1 MKYERNKKIGNNQ
14 RSDIDSSN
22 QLDNNTYTNGS
33 PKEANYKGDSQRRQ
47 TTMNNNPYGK
57 DDDFDAS
64 SNSGQGSGKPGYGT
78 QGSGKP
84 GYGAQGSGRQGY
96 GGQGSGD
103 GSGRQG
109 YGGQGSGDGSGKS
122 GYGGQGSGDGSGK
135 SGSGRQGYGGQG
147 SGDGS
152 GRQGYGGQGTGRQG
166 SAEGAGK
173 AGYGGHGSGDVI
185 GRQGYGDGSGK
196 PGYGALGTG
205 RQGYAEGTGRQGYG
219 GQGSGKPGYGA
230 QGSGDVSGEQGLGS
244 QGTGRQG
251 SAEVTGRQG
260 LGEKSG
266 RPGYG
271 AQGSGRPGYGAQG
284 SGDVSGDQGL
294 GDSIGRQKIGEG
306 SGDDSSRQ
314 VNRGSKEIPSG
325 GEGMYFYEPD
335 RLNRLEMSPVTEG
348 RQTLNINV
356 NQRSPTA
363 RQSVIKTVKN
373 DLNDRTD
380 IGRIPI
386 QQLSINIP
394 TKKTDEIES
403 SPKTI
408 YLGQENIFD
417 LNTKTRDRRMS
428 PNEHQGYMID
438 RPTDPGLYYDE
449 PRKSNRGNIQIEFPL
464 NEFTKSKMSPN
475 RNQNQDNFMGTEEN
489 DEENRRKDKKEKI
502 QRLKTIQSVVY
513 NIPDDGYYDN
523 DNNKFCEKIYRNYG
537 EDMKK
542 LSSKIPPKIGEV
554 QTDRTVIRKT
564 TGFNRTK
571 NEGKLIN
578 ENIKS
583 MKPSETFNDRH
594 TVIPSINK
602 LSTIILSRN
611 TDINNERAT
620 MKNKEIEG
628 ANTFDKQKVKDYE
641 RKTLMK
647 ATTKTNGKFLKI
659 AMAIFSAKGIIY
671 F

>member
-1 MKYERNKKIGNNQ
+1 
-14 RSDIDSSN
+14 
-22 QLDNNTYTNGS
+22 
-33 PKEANYKGDSQRRQ
+33 
-47 TTMNNNPYGK
+47 
-57 DDDFDAS
+57 
-64 SNSGQGSGKPGYGT
+64 
-78 QGSGKP
+78 
-84 GYGAQGSGRQGY
+84 
-96 GGQGSGD
+96 
-103 GSGRQG
+103 
-109 YGGQGSGDGSGKS
+109 
-122 GYGGQGSGDGSGK
+122 
-135 SGSGRQGYGGQG
+135 
-147 SGDGS
+147 
-152 GRQGYGGQGTGRQG
+152 
-166 SAEGAGK
+166 
-173 AGYGGHGSGDVI
+173 
-185 GRQGYGDGSGK
+185 
-196 PGYGALGTG
+196 
-205 RQGYAEGTGRQGYG
+205 
-219 GQGSGKPGYGA
+219 
-230 QGSGDVSGEQGLGS
+230 
-244 QGTGRQG
+244 
-251 SAEVTGRQG
+251 
-260 LGEKSG
+260 
-266 RPGYG
+266 
-271 AQGSGRPGYGAQG
+271 
-284 SGDVSGDQGL
+284 
-294 GDSIGRQKIGEG
+294 
-306 SGDDSSRQ
+306 
-314 VNRGSKEIPSG
+314 
-325 GEGMYFYEPD
+325 MYFYEPD